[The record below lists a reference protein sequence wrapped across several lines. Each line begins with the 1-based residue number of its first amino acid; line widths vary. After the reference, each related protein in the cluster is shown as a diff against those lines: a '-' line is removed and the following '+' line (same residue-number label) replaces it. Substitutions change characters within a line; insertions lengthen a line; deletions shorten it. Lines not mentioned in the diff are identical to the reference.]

1 MSKTYRFFIVDGYP
15 KESRDQFDQVGMRPA
30 GILYRDLLLSYLPDA
45 AFTLWYSSDDAVP
58 APTDEELAGYD
69 GILWP
74 GCNLT
79 VYHDDPR
86 VHKHLDL
93 CRRAFAA
100 GVPQFGSCYAI
111 QVACHVAGGVV
122 SAHPLGR
129 EMGINHGITL
139 TPEGAQHPMY
149 EGKPQTFAH
158 IHSHDDEVKELPAE
172 GATLLARNGWC
183 IQSAEVRF
191 GKGVFWG
198 VQYHPEYDL
207 HELARLILARE
218 ERLVRQGLF
227 RDHEEVVAYVDKLE
241 QLHADASRK
250 DLRWQMK
257 IGDDVIA
264 AEHRTCEFRN
274 WLKHQV
280 KALG

>member
-1 MSKTYRFFIVDGYP
+1 MSKTPRFFIVDGYP
-15 KESRDQFDQVGMRPA
+15 KESRDQFNDVGMRPA
-30 GILYRDLLLSYLPDA
+30 GILYRDLLLSYLPEA
-45 AFTLWYSSDDAVP
+45 NYTLWYSSDDTVP
-58 APTDEELAGYD
+58 APTDEELSGYD

-93 CRRAFAA
+93 CRRAFAV

-111 QVACHVAGGVV
+111 QVACHVAGGTVA
-122 SAHPLGR
+122 AHPQGR

-139 TPEGAQHPMY
+139 TPEGTAHPMY
-149 EGKPQTFAH
+149 EGKPASFAH
-158 IHSHDDEVKELPAE
+158 IHSHDDEVTQLPE
-172 GATLLARNGWC
+172 GATLLARNAWC
-183 IQSAEVRF
+183 IQAAEIKF

-198 VQYHPEYDL
+198 LQYHPEYDL

-218 ERLVRQGLF
+218 ERLVRQGIF
-227 RDHEEVVAYVDKLE
+227 RDHDDVVAYVDRLE
-241 QLHADASRK
+241 ALHAEPTRK
-250 DLRWQMK
+250 DLRWQLK
-257 IGDDVIA
+257 IGDEVIDDA
-264 AEHRTCEFRN
+264 HRTCEFRN

-280 KALG
+280 KVLD